1 MPTENWSE
9 EKLEKLLNKQSQ
21 LSIRVIHSL
30 NELKEPF
37 TILALVEPKEYSGI
51 RDGIIQ
57 KYSKSDVQVIFL
69 SLNAGYLKIM
79 QDLQKENLDPN
90 KIFFIDM
97 ISIERNLEPKK
108 APNVVYLESPKDLTE
123 AMIQVVKKFDG
134 KAKTILVLDSIS
146 TLLIYND
153 KSSTEKFV
161 HTLIGKTN
169 ANKSS
174 ALLLTSDAK
183 QNEVITKT
191 IAQFVDKT
199 IAL

>member
-134 KAKTILVLDSIS
+134 KAKTILVLDFIS